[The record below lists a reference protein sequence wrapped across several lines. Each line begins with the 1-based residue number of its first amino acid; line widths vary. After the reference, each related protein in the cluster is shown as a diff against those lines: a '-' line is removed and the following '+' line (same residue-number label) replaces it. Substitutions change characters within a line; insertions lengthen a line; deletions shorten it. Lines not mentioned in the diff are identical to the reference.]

1 MSRWVDWAHPVPLRK
16 WMFQLSRSSR
26 SQSAHWND
34 SALLE
39 QASKA
44 LCGEKSL
51 KDQIG
56 TIGTQE
62 GGVICGVY
70 VEWEMILE
78 PRSREPSHSPG
89 QWLLWLCGAKG

>member
-1 MSRWVDWAHPVPLRK
+1 MDACMSRWVDWAHPVPLRK

-62 GGVICGVY
+62 GGGDMWCLRG
-70 VEWEMILE
+70 MGDD
-78 PRSREPSHSPG
+78 SG
-89 QWLLWLCGAKG
+89 TQK